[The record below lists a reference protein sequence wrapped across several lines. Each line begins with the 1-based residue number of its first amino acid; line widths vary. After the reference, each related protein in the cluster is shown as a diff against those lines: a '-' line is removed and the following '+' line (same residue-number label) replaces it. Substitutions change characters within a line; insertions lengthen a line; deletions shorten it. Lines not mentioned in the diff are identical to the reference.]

1 MIAKF
6 AQFAL
11 AAFAMSAR
19 CLAQVPDTA
28 APILIRVVLHNPTG
42 PSVEFF
48 VMGKSGKAEK
58 LSLQP
63 SSLSAPLAT
72 IPLNGAVVFYK
83 SAAIDPKK
91 PQEHVVS
98 TLKVPGSVK
107 RAIIIL
113 LPSGPQ
119 ANGAHR
125 ALLIDDTGNSFPYG
139 ESRVLSMIRVE
150 AAIHA
155 GEHKLLVTPG
165 QITKVPLVKKINDF
179 NMAQTNFY
187 YKEGA
192 AWVAFTER
200 QVQYLPEY
208 RRIYIIHATPGATQ
222 PYISTIVDIAPAKL
236 PDPS

>member
-11 AAFAMSAR
+11 AAFAMSAL
-19 CLAQVPDTA
+19 CLAQAPDA
-28 APILIRVVLHNPTG
+28 AASIVIRAVLHDPTG
-42 PSVEFF
+42 PAVEFF

-58 LSLQP
+58 LNLQQ
-63 SSLSAPLAT
+63 SSLSEPLAT

-91 PQEHVVS
+91 PQEHVVA
-98 TLKVPGSVK
+98 TLKVPDSVK

-119 ANGAHR
+119 ANGTYR

-150 AAIHA
+150 AAIQA

-192 AWVAFTER
+192 AWVTFTER